1 MGVLTLYRHWLV
13 STPETVRGCSTR
25 HSSLMEGSTLIAL
38 VVASWP
44 YTLRC
49 TADENSPAVLIKS
62 VSEGYTITKGPGDT
76 YLETTSLNSSI
87 FSLLA
92 GVSDVDVHED
102 DRSLWRGIVGGEK
115 RRATVADRNQGT
127 TLISPL
133 VSGPND
139 VYPVVLL

>member
-1 MGVLTLYRHWLV
+1 M
-13 STPETVRGCSTR
+13 
-25 HSSLMEGSTLIAL
+25 
-38 VVASWP
+38 VASWP
-44 YTLRC
+44 YALRG
-49 TADENSPAVLIKS
+49 TADGNSPAVLIKS
-62 VSEGYTITKGPGDT
+62 VSEGYTITKGPGD
-76 YLETTSLNSSI
+76 YLETTSLNSFI

-133 VSGPND
+133 VSRPNN